1 LSRTFRSLI
10 AASAL
15 SLATAGAA
23 LAAPDGASLFQENCS
38 ACHQPTGQGIPG
50 AFPALAGNPFV
61 VGPADPVAVTV
72 LNGRGGM
79 PTFKEDL
86 TDEQIAT
93 VLTYVRSA
101 WGNKAPPIEVAT
113 VAAKRTGGSVSE
125 NVKSVLPYH

>member
-1 LSRTFRSLI
+1 MSRTFRSLI

-15 SLATAGAA
+15 SLTMVGAA

-93 VLTYVRSA
+93 ILTYVRSA
-101 WGNKAPPIEVAT
+101 WGNKAPAIEVAT
-113 VAAKRTGGSVSE
+113 VAAKRTGGVSE